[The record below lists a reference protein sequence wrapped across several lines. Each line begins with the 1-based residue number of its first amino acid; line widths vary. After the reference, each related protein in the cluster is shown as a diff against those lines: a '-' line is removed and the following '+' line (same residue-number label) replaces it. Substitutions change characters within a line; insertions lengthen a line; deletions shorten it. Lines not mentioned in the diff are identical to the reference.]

1 MLGHRTVLSLLVV
14 TAGLAACSSGADEAP
29 TGLAQQASGNA
40 NPKQGQHDFE
50 RVLPHTN
57 GRTCATCHPSAD
69 HFALLPASVEARF
82 QADPS
87 DRLFDPLDADDPTA
101 ASPTYDHLRKRGL
114 IRITLPLAPNLDL
127 IDAAGN
133 VVTNAERTISVWRGV
148 PTVENT
154 ALTAPFLY
162 DGRASTLQQQA
173 LGALRDHSALSKNPA
188 PNVLDDIA
196 AYEKTVFSSPGV
208 AAVAGAVAAG
218 VPAPDPDPAFAPGSP
233 EALGKALFQQACAP
247 CHGGASGSQIVD
259 RSVQDQF
266 FPVLD
271 QNGSPETVPLPGGGV
286 ATVLAHDHPNDDF
299 LALGIA
305 GLTYLTQI
313 PPEFGGIPNPDGLT
327 FPQYRLRFYTDA
339 TRTTKVYDLPPPPQ
353 FVGRNFFPQLFTVDP
368 GRAIITGDPADFE
381 AFDVPQLRGI
391 SRTAPYF
398 HDNAAPDLPALL
410 DIYSQFILGALPPLG
425 LPPVVPPAGPGL
437 PPESLTAEQKAQLL
451 AYLMK
456 I

>member
-1 MLGHRTVLSLLVV
+1 MNRRHALFSLVL
-14 TAGLAACSSGADEAP
+14 TAAGLAACSNTPDPAP
-29 TGLAQQASGNA
+29 AGLAQQAFEDGDA
-40 NPKQGQHDFE
+40 KQGRHDFD
-50 RVLPHTN
+50 RALPHTN
-57 GRTCATCHPSAD
+57 GRTCSTCHVAD
-69 HFALLPASVEARF
+69 DQFALLPASVEVRF
-82 QADPS
+82 QANPA

-101 ASPTYDHLRKRGL
+101 AVPTYDHLRRRGL
-114 IRITLPLAPNLDL
+114 IRVTIPLAPNLDL

-133 VVTNAERTISVWRGV
+133 VVTNPERTISLWRGV

-154 ALTAPFLY
+154 ALTAPYLY
-162 DGRASTLQQQA
+162 DGRAATLQEQA
-173 LGALRDHSALSKNPA
+173 LGALQNHSALTKSPA
-188 PNVLDDIA
+188 PHVLDGIA
-196 AYEKTVFSSPGV
+196 AFEKTVFSSPGV
-208 AAVAGAVAAG
+208 EAVADAVAEG
-218 VPAPDPDPAFAPGSP
+218 EPAPDPDPPFAPGSP

-247 CHGGASGSQIVD
+247 CHGGPTGVQIVN

-271 QNGSPETVPLPGGGV
+271 ANGSPETVALPGGGV
-286 ATVLAHDHPNDDF
+286 ASVLAHDHPNDNF
-299 LALGIA
+299 LVLGIA

-313 PPEFGGIPNPDGLT
+313 PPDQGGIPNPAGLT
-327 FPQYRLRFYTDA
+327 FPQYRLRFYMDA
-339 TRTTKVYDLPPPPQ
+339 TRTTKVYDLPPLPPLD
-353 FVGRNFFPQLFTVDP
+353 GRNFFPQAFTVDP
-368 GRAIITGDPADFE
+368 GRAVITGDPADFE

-398 HDNAAPDLPALL
+398 HDNAAPDLPTVL

-437 PPESLTAEQKAQLL
+437 PPESLTADQKAQLL